1 MQYTGKHF
9 TKNGDIKLYH
19 HVIERLGKEKL
30 TARCV
35 YIRLLSQFDGTNN
48 GRIAAPASKS
58 KEMFGVCSNTLAKG
72 LKELERSGFITITPA
87 GGRNPRF
94 VSLVDYD

>member
-9 TKNGDIKLYH
+9 TENGYIKLYH
-19 HVIERLGKEKL
+19 HILDRLNKKSLAAFG
-30 TARCV
+30 V
-35 YIRLLSQFDGTNN
+35 YIRLLIQFDGTNN

-58 KEMFGVCSNTLAKG
+58 KEMFGVCSSTLAKG

>member
-9 TKNGDIKLYH
+9 TENGEIKLYH
-19 HVIERLGKEKL
+19 HVIERLGEEKL
-30 TARCV
+30 ATRCI
-35 YIRLLSQFDGTNN
+35 YIGLLRQFGSTNN

-58 KEMFGVCSNTLAKG
+58 KEMFWVCSSTLAKG

-94 VSLVDYD
+94 VLLVDYG